1 MAVGASKPTV
11 TANAEGRIGVERQ
24 MICNLTCDHRVI
36 YGADAAEFMA
46 TFKGV
51 IENPDQLTF

>member
-1 MAVGASKPTV
+1 MGASKPTV

-46 TFKGV
+46 TLRGV